1 VGWYIALALEGSTR
15 PVKLAEAFV
24 IANDETDEV
33 REVLGGLNGLLSSW
47 EEGAARLRRIAGVL
61 GRDVQRRWDDGDR
74 SLDLAAEV
82 QAALLRNLRIAEA
95 LNAPPW
101 VPPPDGATP
110 TTTAGDGADE
120 LDLVPDPESG
130 RAW

>member
-33 REVLGGLNGLLSSW
+33 REVPGGLNGLLSSW
-47 EEGAARLRRIAGVL
+47 EEGAALLRRIAGAL
-61 GRDVQRRWDDGDR
+61 GRDVKRRWDDGDR
-74 SLDLAAEV
+74 GLDLAAEV

-101 VPPPDGATP
+101 VPRPDGATP
-110 TTTAGDGADE
+110 ATAGADE